1 LNVSQEN
8 GLLAHP
14 AKVLIVD
21 DHDIVR
27 EGLRCVLKKLSSVRV
42 VGQAASGKQAVAMA
56 RRLRPD
62 LILMDLLLPEL
73 GGLEAIRQ
81 ILAQS
86 PQTRIMV
93 VSMCQTSEH
102 IVRALRAGAHGYFL
116 KRSAST
122 ELGLAV
128 LAVLRGERYF
138 SAEVTQSLHGISLD
152 PVLVSPLERLSLR
165 EREVLQFTA
174 AGMTS
179 AELGAKLG
187 LSRKTVETYR
197 RRIMEKLGVPDHTAL
212 IRFAVEYA
220 STPV

>member
-1 LNVSQEN
+1 VN
-8 GLLAHP
+8 GLLPRP

-27 EGLRCVLKKLSSVRV
+27 EGLRCLLQKVSVAQV
-42 VGQAASGKQAVAMA
+42 VGLAATGRQAVAMA
-56 RRLRPD
+56 RELAPD
-62 LILMDLLLPEL
+62 LVLMDLMLPES
-73 GGLEAIRQ
+73 GVGSLEAIRQ
-81 ILAQS
+81 IVAQS

-116 KRSAST
+116 KRSSSAL
-122 ELGLAV
+122 LGPAV
-128 LAVLRGERYF
+128 LAVLRGERYL
-138 SAEVTQSLHGISLD
+138 SPEVTQCLHGVSIE

-174 AGMTS
+174 AGLTS
-179 AELGAKLG
+179 AELALRLG

-197 RRIMEKLGVPDHTAL
+197 SRIMGKLGVADHTAL

-220 STPV
+220 ATPV

>member
-1 LNVSQEN
+1 MP
-8 GLLAHP
+8 AHP

-27 EGLRCVLKKLSSVRV
+27 EGLRCVLQKVSAVRV
-42 VGQAASGKQAVAMA
+42 VGLAASGTQAVAMA
-56 RRLRPD
+56 KGLEPD
-62 LILMDLLLPEL
+62 LILMDLMLPEL

-102 IVRALRAGAHGYFL
+102 VVRALRAGAHGYFL
-116 KRSAST
+116 KRSASAQ
-122 ELGLAV
+122 LGAAV
-128 LAVLRGERYF
+128 LAVLRGERYL
-138 SAEVTQSLHGISLD
+138 SPEVTQSLHGISID
-152 PVLVSPLERLSLR
+152 PVLLSPLERLSLR
-165 EREVLQFTA
+165 EREVLHFTA

-179 AELGAKLG
+179 AELGARLG

-197 RRIMEKLGVPDHTAL
+197 SRIMEKLGVADHTAL
-212 IRFAVEYA
+212 IRFAIEYA
-220 STPV
+220 STPL

>member
-1 LNVSQEN
+1 VSQVH
-8 GLLAHP
+8 GVLAHP

-27 EGLRCVLKKLSSVRV
+27 EGLRCALTKVSRVQV
-42 VGQAASGKQAVAMA
+42 VGLAASGREAVAMA
-56 RRLRPD
+56 RRLVPE
-62 LILMDLLLPEL
+62 LILMDLMLPEL
-73 GGLEAIRQ
+73 GGLEAMRQ
-81 ILAQS
+81 ILVRS
-86 PQTRIMV
+86 PGTRIMV

-122 ELGLAV
+122 ELGRAV
-128 LAVLRGERYF
+128 LAVLRGERYL
-138 SAEVTQSLHGISLD
+138 SPEVRQCLRGISID
-152 PVLVSPLERLSLR
+152 RVEVSPVERLSLR

-179 AELGAKLG
+179 AELASKLG

-197 RRIMEKLGVPDHTAL
+197 SRVMEKLGVPDHTAL
-212 IRFAVEYA
+212 IRFAIEYA
-220 STPV
+220 AMPD

>member
-1 LNVSQEN
+1 LP
-8 GLLAHP
+8 AHP

-27 EGLRCVLKKLSSVRV
+27 EGLRCVLQKVSAVRV
-42 VGQAASGKQAVAMA
+42 VGLAASGTQAVAMA
-56 RRLRPD
+56 KGLEPD
-62 LILMDLLLPEL
+62 LILMDLMLPEL

-102 IVRALRAGAHGYFL
+102 VVRALRAGAHGYFL
-116 KRSAST
+116 KRSASAQ
-122 ELGLAV
+122 LGAAV
-128 LAVLRGERYF
+128 LAVLRGERYL
-138 SAEVTQSLHGISLD
+138 SPEVTQSLHGISID
-152 PVLVSPLERLSLR
+152 PVLLSPLERLSLR
-165 EREVLQFTA
+165 EREVLHFTA

-179 AELGAKLG
+179 AELGARLG

-197 RRIMEKLGVPDHTAL
+197 SRIMEKLGVADHTAL
-212 IRFAVEYA
+212 IRFAIEYA
-220 STPV
+220 STPL